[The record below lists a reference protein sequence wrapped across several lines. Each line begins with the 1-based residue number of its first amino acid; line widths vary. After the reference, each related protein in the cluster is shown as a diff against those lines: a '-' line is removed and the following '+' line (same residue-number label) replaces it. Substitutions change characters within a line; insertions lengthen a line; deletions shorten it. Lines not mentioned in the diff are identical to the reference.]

1 MNATRTIPA
10 ETAHP
15 EQRAGLFYGLG
26 AYGLWGLLPLYFKL
40 LPGVS
45 PVELVAHRVVWSVA
59 LMALLLAALRLYPAF
74 LEALRQPRILGG
86 LTVSALLVAG
96 NWLAYVWAVAA
107 DHVVAASLGYFLNP
121 LVNVLLGFLF
131 LKERLRRGQL
141 VAISIAGLGV
151 AILAAGE
158 LDTLWISLTLAISF
172 GFYALIRKLTPVA
185 APVGLSV
192 ETLVL
197 APPALLVLGWMAQ
210 DGALAFGQ
218 VPTESALL
226 IGLGAVT
233 SIPLLLFAGAARRLP
248 MSTLGIMQYI
258 APSLQFLTGV
268 FLFGE
273 RLSPERW
280 ASFGLIWLALLLF
293 VWDSIRGVRGR

>member
-1 MNATRTIPA
+1 VNATRTAPA
-10 ETAHP
+10 QDAQP

-59 LMALLLAALRLYPAF
+59 LMALLLAGLRLYPAF

-86 LTVSALLVAG
+86 LTISALLVAG

-141 VAISIAGLGV
+141 VAIAIAGLGV

-172 GFYALIRKLTPVA
+172 GFYGLIRKLTPVS

-197 APPALLVLGWMAQ
+197 APPALLVLGWMAR
-210 DGALAFGQ
+210 DGALVFGQ
-218 VPTESALL
+218 APGQSALL